1 MEAVTTALTTGVTDI
16 AAEAMKAVGA
26 VVPAALPI
34 AGTIIVVAIG
44 LKVFKKVAGRQDP
57 ETFVG

>member
-44 LKVFKKVAGRQDP
+44 LKVFKKVAGR
-57 ETFVG
+57 